1 MLQSAHSCEVAE
13 PGHRTQWSRGQYTM
27 ESLLSAA
34 RESWNLQIYL
44 KRSSGWLGSCAPSP
58 HPYLPQVPSLP
69 WALLQAGLG
78 SPLSKHHPVGLATP
92 LGVPFSFEADGSNQL
107 TLMTSGKVSHSVAWA
122 VGENGIPLIPP
133 LSQQNIGF
141 RR

>member
-1 MLQSAHSCEVAE
+1 MLSRIVQHGNSTLSC
-13 PGHRTQWSRGQYTM
+13 Q
-27 ESLLSAA
+27 
-34 RESWNLQIYL
+34 RELDSVQIYL
-44 KRSSGWLGSCAPSP
+44 RKKNLVAGLEACAPSH
-58 HPYLPQVPSLP
+58 HPYHPNSCRPAS
-69 WALLQAGLG
+69 
-78 SPLSKHHPVGLATP
+78 SPFKHHLVDLAIP